1 MGFPS
6 FGLGVSERARQRA
19 ALAVRESGGIRE
31 NALGYLIAAYGI
43 VIGSLVAYALWINN
57 QRRKLK
63 GQGERESE

>member
-1 MGFPS
+1 
-6 FGLGVSERARQRA
+6 
-19 ALAVRESGGIRE
+19 
-31 NALGYLIAAYGI
+31 LGYVIAAYGI